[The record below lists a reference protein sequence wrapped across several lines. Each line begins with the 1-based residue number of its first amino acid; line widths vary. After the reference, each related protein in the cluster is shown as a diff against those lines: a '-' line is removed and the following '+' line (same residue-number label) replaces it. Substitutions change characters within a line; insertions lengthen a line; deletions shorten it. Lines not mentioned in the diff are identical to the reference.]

1 MMIHDEEPAIPNL
14 TPAEALSQLEGVFQ
28 KGAPAQILQD
38 PAEDFSVSES
48 LIVLFEQEELPLLL
62 ETRFMTPDW
71 SLYVRRFLESYSEEV
86 EKTSNLVSPTDT
98 GGPFLYG
105 FAILVDGVP
114 EGSPPLEGDRHKRA
128 QSIISDMLV
137 SMGERPNVQIHPNWG
152 GLSDLYLFSFEERR
166 NFFESFFAEE
176 PGEEPA
182 YLRESGYFSEE
193 GFWGWQAEAILGPDN
208 PILSH
213 YPFMS
218 SEGEGSGPITLVG
231 AFSSRLP
238 PGEGGVQDRL
248 ERIQDDSSFQG
259 GIRRLSELFA
269 PENGSG
275 SEGISVSL
283 VPWSYLLPMAIS
295 LSLVQK
301 IIEFLETVRLS
312 GGEIFELVPFW
323 EKGFLWLHGSIK
335 GRIETREFL
344 LIDEYVWEFVE
355 NMVPALLENHLP
367 VKAQWHPLP
376 GDDRENSLGFL

>member
-1 MMIHDEEPAIPNL
+1 MIHDEEPEIPNL

-28 KGAPAQILQD
+28 KGDPAQVLEN
-38 PAEDFSVSES
+38 PAEDFNVSES
-48 LIVLFEQEELPLLL
+48 LIVLFEEEELPLLH

-86 EKTSNLVSPTDT
+86 EKTSNLVSPMDT

-105 FAILVDGVP
+105 FGLLVDGVP
-114 EGSPPLEGDRHKRA
+114 EEIPAMEEDRLKRA
-128 QSIISDMLV
+128 RSIISDMLA
-137 SMGERPNVQIHPNWG
+137 SMGDRPNVQLHPNWG
-152 GLSDLYLFSFEERR
+152 GISDLYLFSFEERR
-166 NFFESFFAEE
+166 NFFESFFAEG

-193 GFWGWQAEAILGPDN
+193 GFWGWQPEAILGPDN

-213 YPFMS
+213 YPFIS
-218 SEGEGSGPITLVG
+218 PEGEGVGPITLVG
-231 AFSSRLP
+231 AFSSSLS

-248 ERIQDDSSFQG
+248 ERMQDDASFQG
-259 GIRRLSELFA
+259 GIRRLSELFVS
-269 PENGSG
+269 ENGSG

-301 IIEFLETVRLS
+301 IIEFLETIQLS
-312 GGEIFELVPFW
+312 GRETFELVPFW

-335 GRIETREFL
+335 GRTETREFL

-355 NMVPALLENHLP
+355 NMLPALLENHLP
-367 VKAQWHPLP
+367 LKAQWHPLP
-376 GDDRENSLGFL
+376 GEDRENSLGLL